1 MPRRAASV
9 SSSGTS
15 SRSGTR
21 RTVSARAR
29 PVTSVCPPRGD
40 PRRCA
45 RADQPSPAN
54 LLLTSGTFDKIPHY
68 PRSQTLAAPSQT
80 NGVAEQSLAAEDA
93 TPEQIVR
100 WYTTNLTNGW
110 SLTENPHATG
120 TDAWQA
126 SWLKNNQRVVVTA
139 SKATTLPNEG
149 AAVGQEQVQYTIQ
162 VYPPPSQG

>member
-9 SSSGTS
+9 RPSGTS

-68 PRSQTLAAPSQT
+68 PRSQTLAAPS
-80 NGVAEQSLAAEDA
+80 
-93 TPEQIVR
+93 
-100 WYTTNLTNGW
+100 
-110 SLTENPHATG
+110 
-120 TDAWQA
+120 
-126 SWLKNNQRVVVTA
+126 
-139 SKATTLPNEG
+139 KATTLPNEG